1 MDLWSKKKITI
12 NDLAAMVQGGFAE
25 SAKNINERF
34 DRMGNRLDTLELGQE
49 EIKLKLD
56 NVA

>member
-1 MDLWSKKKITI
+1 
-12 NDLAAMVQGGFAE
+12 MVQGGFAE